1 VTVTRVRGTVVER
14 TTDAPYAGLVTRAI
28 AFAIDA
34 AIIDGAAVLVFAL
47 VALASTVL
55 HIPGEVKTIL
65 LVIGGVA
72 YVIWGAGYFV
82 AFWATGGRTVGNR
95 VMYIRVEPASGGTL
109 GYRRAV
115 QRFIG
120 LVLAVIPLFLGL
132 VPMLLNDRRRGF
144 QDRVADTV
152 VVRDPERREPRPGAG
167 RRSATP
173 A

>member
-1 VTVTRVRGTVVER
+1 VTVTRVHGPVVER

-65 LVIGGVA
+65 LVIGGAA

-82 AFWATGGRTVGNR
+82 AFWATDGRTVGNR

-120 LVLAVIPLFLGL
+120 LVLALFLGL

-152 VVRDPERREPRPGAG
+152 VVHDPERREPRPGAG